1 VTRLPWEQV
10 PGWLRHAAEHRL
22 GGRVVAAVTQPGG
35 YSPGAAAR
43 LRLEDGR
50 RVFAK
55 AVGPELNPD
64 SPGLYRAEAQ
74 ITAALPA
81 TAPAP
86 RLLEIIEEDGWVL
99 LLLEDIDGTTPA
111 QPWQAAE
118 LSRVLAALTELAAAL
133 TPAPIA
139 APAAAEE
146 FAAAFRGWRQLAR
159 AAAGPPASGTS
170 RTGTS
175 RTGTSGAVPA
185 GAGPGETETSGAGP
199 TEAPGEAEP
208 GGAPGGGDLAW
219 LDPWARRHLD
229 ALAELEA
236 GWPSAVAGP
245 TLAHGDVRAD
255 NILLTPG
262 RVVFVDW
269 PYACLAAP
277 WFDLV
282 GMLPSVTLA
291 GGPPPEEI
299 LAAHPLAAAAD
310 PAAVTAVVAALAGYF
325 TRQARR
331 PAPAGIPAVRAFQA
345 AQGRVALDWLRTRT
359 GWA

>member
-22 GGRVVAAVTQPGG
+22 GSRVAAAVTQPGG

-43 LRLEDGR
+43 LRLDDGR

-64 SPGLYRAEAQ
+64 SPGLYRAEAEV
-74 ITAALPA
+74 TAALPA

-111 QPWQAAE
+111 QPWRAAE
-118 LSRVLAALTELAAAL
+118 LSRVLAALTELAAGL
-133 TPAPIA
+133 TPAPID
-139 APAAAEE
+139 APTAAER
-146 FAAAFRGWRQLAR
+146 FAASFRGWRQLAR
-159 AAAGPPASGTS
+159 SAAGPA
-170 RTGTS
+170 
-175 RTGTSGAVPA
+175 
-185 GAGPGETETSGAGP
+185 
-199 TEAPGEAEP
+199 EAPGAD
-208 GGAPGGGDLAW
+208 DLGW
-219 LDPWARRHLD
+219 LDPWARRHLE

-236 GWPSAVAGP
+236 GWPAAVAGQ

-255 NILLTPG
+255 NILLMPG

-269 PYACLAAP
+269 PYACRAAP

-282 GMLPSVTLA
+282 GMLPSVALA
-291 GGPPPEEI
+291 AGPPPQEI
-299 LAAHPLAAAAD
+299 LAAHPLAAGAD
-310 PAAVTAVVAALAGYF
+310 PAAITAVVAALAGYF

-345 AQGRVALDWLRTRT
+345 AQGRVALDWLRART